1 MSVNRPTS
9 GYIDS
14 SQQTTYIAEVVNNK
28 DDVAKNRFQCRMIGH
43 ESDTISIPDSDLV
56 WHTPITPDGVGG
68 GTGYNPRYLP
78 GDKVICMKMGED
90 RFIIGA
96 YRADSPEIP
105 KEKRQT
111 NPSAEDGTAS
121 NKHRLPASTD
131 QHFGWKGKIPTE
143 AIQSVSD
150 VGGDRTHYAR
160 NNVEHQRNKSK
171 ISQGQNESKN
181 QFGRTSS
188 KSKAGVEKSIG
199 RQNKF
204 DNGRNAMQFIK
215 NRINNNGSVIPSLL
229 DAVENLRSIAPG
241 TNPDAIV
248 AVGASTF
255 AGLFQQLLQY
265 VKDMAQDQN
274 NTESDEQTERRQKQ
288 AEQAQEDQKNA
299 NDGDTR

>member
-1 MSVNRPTS
+1 MSDNKRTQ
-9 GYIDS
+9 GYIDPT
-14 SQQTTYIAEVVNNK
+14 QQTEFMAEVVYNK
-28 DDVAKNRFQCRMIGH
+28 DDVSHNRFQCRMIGH
-43 ESDTISIPDSDLV
+43 EADTITIPDSDLP
-56 WHTPITPDGVGG
+56 WYTPIIPDGVGG

-78 GDKVICMKMGED
+78 GDIVICKKIGEE
-90 RFIIGA
+90 RFIVGA
-96 YRADSPEIP
+96 VRRDSPDTPDER
-105 KEKRQT
+105 KHV
-111 NPSAEDGTAS
+111 NPTVKDGTAS
-121 NKHRLPASTD
+121 AKHRPPASTD
-131 QHFGWKGKIPTE
+131 TSFGWTGKIPTE
-143 AIQSVSD
+143 AIQSQSD
-150 VGGDRTHYAR
+150 AGGDRTTYAR
-160 NNVEHQRNKSK
+160 DSVKHKRNKSK
-171 ISQGQNESKN
+171 IAQGQNESKN

-215 NRINNNGSVIPSLL
+215 NRINNNGSVVPSLL

-255 AGLFQQLLQY
+255 AGLLQQLLQY